1 MGGLYGRCA
10 SMFLQSGEYYRGR
23 WDTWLPKTLEE
34 FFLSDWPAKG
44 LVFATRA
51 AGRVGVL
58 QVPFRVGEGWGLRH
72 NGAVQIRTSVDALG
86 NYVPIYSS
94 AQTCPTLASLW
105 AALDNPD
112 ALVGILKANRRDR
125 LADRDTATTGIMY
138 GAADTGGWLALAFDR
153 PMHEYAK

>member
-1 MGGLYGRCA
+1 
-10 SMFLQSGEYYRGR
+10 MFLDRGDYYRSAKKSL
-23 WDTWLPKTLEE
+23 LPPTLED

-72 NGAVQIRTSVDALG
+72 NGAVQIRTSVDELG
-86 NYVPIYSS
+86 RFVPIYSS
-94 AQTCPTLASLW
+94 AQTCPALHDLW
-105 AALDNPD
+105 AAVDDPVTLTG
-112 ALVGILKANRRDR
+112 LLRANRRDR